1 VNQENRPDIFSAQ
14 PQQDA
19 FQVIARGIES
29 SNSEVVRDGSVKENR
44 LRRQIADRR
53 TQARKRHGTNVCPAM
68 KISPESTS

>member
-1 VNQENRPDIFSAQ
+1 VNQENRPDIFQ
-14 PQQDA
+14 PNHTQDA

-53 TQARKRHGTNVCPAM
+53 TQARKRHGTKRLSRDEDLA
-68 KISPESTS
+68 